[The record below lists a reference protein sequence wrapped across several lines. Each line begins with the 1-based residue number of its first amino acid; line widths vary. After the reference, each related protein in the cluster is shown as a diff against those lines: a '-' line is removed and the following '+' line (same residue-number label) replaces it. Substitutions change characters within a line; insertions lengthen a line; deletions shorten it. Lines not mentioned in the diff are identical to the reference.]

1 MQQSCLTL
9 KLCLITI
16 QNSPFTL
23 ATSNV
28 LFNIAI
34 VVALLETPRNLSQS
48 VMMWKKAIIIDSVT
62 AVIILII
69 IITKLAFIELRKEI
83 YIFLYF
89 RNDPLPKILV

>member
-23 ATSNV
+23 ATC